1 MQQLLQQAKRLVRP
15 APSPRFLHTSA
26 LCYNLRP
33 PRASFPAESQP
44 NLQSNE
50 ELWEKFMQEAQPPRV
65 QIPRVIKKAER
76 SMSELFDGIIG
87 PNKTTV
93 SPEVAWERRSESER
107 QKIQNLR
114 NDNVAVGIYSGRSF
128 DVKAQ
133 NVPSAYSR
141 VMGILSRNAVRK
153 ELRLAERH
161 EKPTDKRR
169 RLRRERHRRRFAEM
183 VCSDPSWVITCRRFN
198 W

>member
-15 APSPRFLHTSA
+15 AHSPRFLHTSA
-26 LCYNLRP
+26 PYYNLRT

-50 ELWEKFMQEAQPPRV
+50 QLWESFMQEAQPPPV
-65 QIPRVIKKAER
+65 QIPRVIKKEAR
-76 SMSELFDGIIG
+76 SMSELFDGILG
-87 PNKTTV
+87 STQTTV

-133 NVPSAYSR
+133 NVPTAYSR

-183 VCSDPSWVITCRRFN
+183 IKNKVQVVLAIRRQGG
-198 W
+198 